1 MRTTPNHGLFPLR
14 PSFGAVLFAIA
25 GCQASPTAPVTPES
39 TAPGAAQATSPL
51 PPLPGAEPPIRIEGN
66 VSFLSLEGPLWLGDA
81 LLFSDV
87 DASKV
92 YRLDPLAPLAQRYTQ
107 FTFPRQTNGIGR
119 DALGRLY
126 FCERAAAQITRRNVD
141 GTLEVL
147 ADRFE
152 GKRFNATN
160 DLAIRSGGNLYF
172 SDPKWGSTHPP
183 ELGFEGAF
191 RLAPDGQVSLVT
203 KSMTRPNG
211 VALSPQG
218 DVLYVGDDTAN
229 ELRRFDVAQDGSVSG
244 ERVLVAQSDLPG
256 SHFAT
261 PDGICIDVAGNL
273 YVTNNNDSVHSIIVF
288 APDAR
293 LLGEISF
300 PGNPSNCSF
309 GGADGKTLYATVGTA
324 IYSVRLATSGLP

>member
-1 MRTTPNHGLFPLR
+1 MRTTPSHGLFPLR
-14 PSFGAVLFAIA
+14 PSFGAVLFALA

-39 TAPGAAQATSPL
+39 AAPGAAQTTSPL
-51 PPLPGAEPPIRIEGN
+51 PPLPGAETPIRIEGN
-66 VSFLSLEGPLWLGDA
+66 VGFLSLEGPLWLGDA

-92 YRLDPLAPLAQRYTQ
+92 YRLDPLAPLAQRYTP

-119 DALGRLY
+119 DAQGRLY
-126 FCERAAAQITRRNVD
+126 FCERAAAQITRINVD

-147 ADRFE
+147 ADRYE

-160 DLAIRSGGNLYF
+160 DLAIRSDGNLYF
-172 SDPKWGSTHPP
+172 SDPKWGSTHPS

-191 RLAPDGQVSLVT
+191 RRAPDGHVSLVT

-211 VALSPQG
+211 VALSPRG

-261 PDGICIDVAGNL
+261 PDGICVDVAGNL

-293 LLGEISF
+293 LLGEIPF

-324 IYSVRLATSGLP
+324 IYSVRLATPGLP

>member
-1 MRTTPNHGLFPLR
+1 MRNTFNHWLGTPR
-14 PSFGAVLFAIA
+14 RSYGAVLLVLS
-25 GCQASPTAPVTPES
+25 GCLASRGAPATPEPTAS
-39 TAPGAAQATSPL
+39 GTARAISPL
-51 PPLPGAEPPIRIEGN
+51 PPLPGAEAPLELESS
-66 VSFLSLEGPLWLGDA
+66 VTFLSLEGPLWVDDA

-92 YRLDPLAPLAQRYTQ
+92 YRLDPRLPLERRFTV

-119 DALGRLY
+119 DAQGRLL

-141 GTLEVL
+141 GSLEVL

-160 DLAIRSGGNLYF
+160 DLAIRSDGNIYF
-172 SDPKWGSTHPP
+172 SDPKWGSTHAP

-191 RLAPDGQVSLVT
+191 RIAPDGHVSLVT

-229 ELRRFDVAQDGSVSG
+229 EVRRFDVAVDGSTSG
-244 ERVLVAQSDLPG
+244 ERVFVAKSDVPG
-256 SHFAT
+256 GHFAT
-261 PDGICIDVAGNL
+261 PDGICVDAAGNL
-273 YVTNNNDSVHSIIVF
+273 YVTNNHDSVHSIIAF
-288 APDAR
+288 GPDAK
-293 LLGEISF
+293 LLGEVVL

-309 GGADGKTLYATVGTA
+309 GGADGRTLYATVGTA
-324 IYSVRLATSGLP
+324 IYSVRVAMAGLP